1 MEEDEKRVSEYQNA
15 TVVWKEVYHFSYSPY
30 SILYLSC
37 LVFIYLYGMQKY
49 AILTENMLVVE
60 SHNVRL
66 EEQLEDLHSKHK
78 EEREKVKPL
87 LMRNR
92 SLRSNLTDL
101 ELLKV
106 KSE

>member
-1 MEEDEKRVSEYQNA
+1 
-15 TVVWKEVYHFSYSPY
+15 
-30 SILYLSC
+30 
-37 LVFIYLYGMQKY
+37 
-49 AILTENMLVVE
+49 MLVVE

-106 KSE
+106 KS